1 MPNQIRAL
9 VSVINLYL
17 VAVCLLASHR
27 SAGTVGKTTL
37 SRTIEA
43 YKTRN
48 PIAPATCVM
57 CVPRFSVQ
65 TSRHIS
71 HCHNVPCMCWG
82 RLMNKGVTHVLIVR
96 STLERRLSPKFPA
109 ELKYQIVE
117 VRSRRGGARG
127 KESDCLTAVLLQV
140 PEGPTENLILYFP
153 ECNACIQQAI
163 AEGGKI
169 LVHCNAGL
177 SRSAAVVVA
186 YVRCAPLVGCCVRT
200 RLWG

>member
-1 MPNQIRAL
+1 
-9 VSVINLYL
+9 
-17 VAVCLLASHR
+17 
-27 SAGTVGKTTL
+27 
-37 SRTIEA
+37 
-43 YKTRN
+43 
-48 PIAPATCVM
+48 
-57 CVPRFSVQ
+57 
-65 TSRHIS
+65 
-71 HCHNVPCMCWG
+71 
-82 RLMNKGVTHVLIVR
+82 MNKGVTHVLIVR
-96 STLERRLSPKFPA
+96 STLERRLDPKFPA

-186 YVRCAPLVGCCVRT
+186 YVRCAPLIGCCVRT